1 MPIMKRIFICCT
13 LPLLAAACGRN
24 GDFDATGTF
33 EATEGVVSAEAAG
46 RILRFDAEEGDRLEA
61 GRQVGAID
69 TVQLYLQKLQL
80 ERQRASVV
88 SNRPDIAKQVASL
101 REQIA
106 KQQIER
112 RRVENLLRD
121 GAATTKQLD
130 DIDAQIKVLDGQLEA
145 QLSTLRNN
153 AASIDENSSS
163 IELQIARIEDQLAK
177 CRIASPVAGT
187 VLAKYSQA
195 GELASVGRPLMKVAD
210 LDRIY
215 LRAYFTADQLA
226 ALKLGQTVTVTAD
239 FGGDSRI
246 DYPGRIVWIA
256 SESEFTPKTIQ
267 TRDSRANLVYAVK
280 IAVENDGRLKIGLYG
295 EVKL

>member
-1 MPIMKRIFICCT
+1 MKRIFIYCA
-13 LPLLAAACGRN
+13 LPLLTAACGRS

-33 EATEGVVSAEAAG
+33 EATEVVVSAEAAG
-46 RILRFDAEEGDRLEA
+46 RILRFDAEEGDVLEA

-88 SNRPDIAKQVASL
+88 SNRPDIAKQAASL

-106 KQQIER
+106 KQQTER

-130 DIDAQIKVLDGQLEA
+130 DIDAQIKVLNGQLEA

-163 IELQIARIEDQLAK
+163 IDLQIARIEDQLAK

-187 VLAKYSQA
+187 VLAKYSEA

-215 LRAYFTADQLA
+215 LRAYFTSAQLA
-226 ALKLGQTVTVTAD
+226 GLKLGQEVTVTAD

-267 TRDSRANLVYAVK
+267 TRDSRANLVYAAK

-295 EVKL
+295 EVRLRN

>member
-1 MPIMKRIFICCT
+1 MKRIVIYGVT
-13 LPLLAAACGRN
+13 ALSAVACGRG

-33 EATEGVVSAEAAG
+33 EATEVTVSAEAAG
-46 RILRFDAEEGDRLEA
+46 RILSFDIEEGDDLAA
-61 GRQVGAID
+61 GKQIGAID

-106 KQQIER
+106 KQQTER

-187 VLAKYSQA
+187 VLAKYSEA

-215 LRAYFTADQLA
+215 LRAYFTSDQLA
-226 ALKLGQTVTVTAD
+226 ALKLGQEVTVTAD

-295 EVKL
+295 EVEL